1 MGLLVGAGGAVR
13 HDTWPADR
21 RGGIVRARVALLLL
35 ALVASGCA
43 ALPGA
48 SPGPSLDA
56 GVGASLP
63 SAVAPAPA
71 PADSPPSPDV
81 RDGAAI
87 QQVLDQV
94 AAAFRDG
101 DADRLVAHLATPDS
115 AFGQR
120 WQDRARHMTALP
132 LASYALRLDDSL
144 PDLSTQRIRDSR
156 AGRVQVVYVVEEL
169 ALEGFDP
176 APAAADLFLTVVD
189 DGDGWQVLS
198 DVDAEALGFVS
209 ADHLW
214 DHGPV
219 EVTVRD
225 AVMAIHHPD
234 GPDVAPL
241 LDDTAAALD
250 EARERW
256 PRAWPER
263 VPVIVPRDEAEL
275 GALLHA
281 TFDLTNFVAFATA
294 TPVGELGEYELTG
307 SRIVINPPRLLDRSP
322 EVRQRILV
330 HELVHVATR
339 PSAGPMVPSW
349 LEEGVAQALGEQ
361 RSTTGTA
368 QVDALPAD
376 QLALPT
382 DGQFTVGGRDRIFLS
397 YQLAWAFVDH
407 LVDTHG
413 VQAVGAFYVAAGRQA
428 VGRPGT
434 EQFHVDRAA
443 REVFGT
449 SLADLL
455 ETWRATR

>member
-1 MGLLVGAGGAVR
+1 M
-13 HDTWPADR
+13 
-21 RGGIVRARVALLLL
+21 
-35 ALVASGCA
+35 ASGCGTV
-43 ALPGA
+43 LGG
-48 SPGPSLDA
+48 SLGPSLDA
-56 GVGASLP
+56 GVGASMP
-63 SAVAPAPA
+63 SAVSPAPA
-71 PADSPPSPDV
+71 PAGSPATPGV
-81 RDGAAI
+81 RDADAI
-87 QQVLDQV
+87 QQVLDEV

-101 DADRLVAHLATPDS
+101 DADRLAAHLADPDS

-144 PDLSTQRIRDSR
+144 PDLSTQRVRDSR
-156 AGRVQVVYVVEEL
+156 PGRVQVVYVVEEL
-169 ALEGFDP
+169 ALEGFDT
-176 APAAADLFLTVVD
+176 APAAEDLFLTVVD
-189 DGDGWQVLS
+189 DGDGWQVVS

-209 ADHLW
+209 VDHLW

-234 GPDVAPL
+234 GPDVGPL
-241 LDDTAAALD
+241 LDDAAAALAR
-250 EARERW
+250 ARERW
-256 PRAWPER
+256 PRSWSGR
-263 VPVIVPRDEAEL
+263 VPVIVPRDEEEL
-275 GALLHA
+275 GKLLHA

-294 TPVGELGEYELTG
+294 TSVGELGDYQLTG
-307 SRIVINPPRLLDRSP
+307 SRVVVNPPRLLDRSP

-330 HELVHVATR
+330 HEFVHVATR

-361 RSTTGTA
+361 QATTGTA
-368 QVDALPAD
+368 QLDALPAS

-407 LVDTHG
+407 LVDAHG
-413 VQAVGAFYVAAGRQA
+413 VEAVGDFYVTAGREA
-428 VGRPGT
+428 AGRPGT

-443 REVFGT
+443 REVFGA
-449 SLADLL
+449 SLAELL
-455 ETWRATR
+455 DAWRATR

>member
-1 MGLLVGAGGAVR
+1 M
-13 HDTWPADR
+13 
-21 RGGIVRARVALLLL
+21 RARLALLLVVL
-35 ALVASGCA
+35 LASGCA
-43 ALPGA
+43 GVRGTG
-48 SPGPSLDA
+48 PGPSLDA

-63 SAVAPAPA
+63 TAVAKAPAPS
-71 PADSPPSPDV
+71 DSPRSPEV

-101 DADRLVAHLATPDS
+101 DADRLATHLASPQS

-144 PDLSTQRIRDSR
+144 PDLSTRRLRESR
-156 AGRVQVVYVVEEL
+156 PGQVQVVYVVEEL

-176 APAAADLFLTVVD
+176 APAAGDLFLTVVD
-189 DGDGWQVLS
+189 DGDGWQVLG
-198 DVDAEALGFVS
+198 DTDAEALGFVS
-209 ADHLW
+209 VDHLW

-241 LDDTAAALD
+241 LADAAGALD
-250 EARERW
+250 RARERW
-256 PRAWPER
+256 PRSWPER
-263 VPVIVPRDEAEL
+263 VPVLVPRDEDEL
-275 GALLHA
+275 GELLHA

-294 TPVGELGEYELTG
+294 TSVGELGEYQLTG
-307 SRIVINPPRLLDRSP
+307 SRIVVNPARLLDRSS
-322 EVRQRILV
+322 EVRQRILE
-330 HELVHVATR
+330 HELLHVATR

-368 QVDALPAD
+368 QLDALPAD
-376 QLALPT
+376 ELSLPT

-413 VQAVGAFYVAAGRQA
+413 VEAVGEFYVAAGRQA
-428 VGRPGT
+428 AGRPGT

-449 SLADLL
+449 SLAELL
-455 ETWRATR
+455 DAWRATR